1 MKADEEQMAE
11 ALIATRKR
19 ATGSFL
25 YRVWCECSL
34 HPGDSNVCVWGGVLL
49 GADSASSGCSSRIK
63 LLKLVPKARIDFFF
77 PLCSLEACHPALK

>member
-34 HPGDSNVCVWGGVLL
+34 HPGDSNVCVCGGGFSSVQILQVQGVLP
-49 GADSASSGCSSRIK
+49 GSN
-63 LLKLVPKARIDFFF
+63 F
-77 PLCSLEACHPALK
+77 